1 MKNDDSFSKQID
13 DVLSG
18 KYNRFDALKVCDT
31 PRIFLDAGLQQLP
44 ILYTQNHLKDA
55 LHEKSSDNPHWHGL
69 SIEQIK
75 KVPKLLESPVLL
87 MDSLNN
93 DDSIVAVLSLL
104 DNDNAP
110 VFATIKPNGNG
121 IYNSHKTDSNFMLS
135 IYGKEKGF
143 EYYIKRAVEENK
155 ILYWNKE
162 KSQEIQCAE
171 LLMAQ
176 GLDSLDSNK
185 ILHQTNSL
193 VNKTTS
199 TLVIDSNQA
208 ARIKAAREIKE
219 NMPNLSENERT
230 AAVAILEAGAKSQKM
245 SISEYMEKTFP
256 NGIFGDIKK
265 AENAAKQ
272 QGVEIN
278 GAVSINGFGENA
290 KAVIYAGKTADF
302 STWCHEL
309 SHVWQSQLT
318 GELKQNAEEAFQ
330 VKNSD
335 WQNSVYTFQDG
346 HTDTSAE
353 AFAYGFEDFLKHK
366 AGEMSTEEKK
376 KIFEKFS
383 DYMSR
388 TYNGVKQHIKINEKI
403 TSVYQKL
410 IDLDGNILAQAE
422 KAVREESENEFLQRE
437 KNIQHSERREDYIK
451 KYYTNIKNQYYET
464 EQISS
469 DGKRKGIIEVSNDRN
484 LNNKT
489 TRTEIDALLTFT
501 DMGAYATLL
510 SESPRIGDEK
520 HIDALLNH
528 RTLVEIKSPTGNA
541 NSIAKEIKEAINKE
555 NSELVTVFLLDSA
568 KNVSDDEIL
577 EKLEQKRKF
586 IHGNTDGIFVI
597 RNGII
602 SEIKIPRVESFQT
615 RSPSNSNNIT
625 NAKNVNISFQPVDS
639 STLFQFQIIGELG
652 ARELD
657 RNAESNERI
666 ANLKMSDNTEQTE
679 TSKTRSEYLQGKTET
694 LEHIEEA
701 TDSQSDS
708 GYIHSEEFISKFGDW
723 EKAKRLEKLI
733 KSESVQI
740 TGTEIAY
747 SDNIKEY
754 KKNAIQYGKNLRG
767 EYENLDSG
775 KHIILTSGKKNGGI
789 YEILE
794 HDYKDKDHLQ
804 SIAAIPQII
813 EKSIYISS
821 QKNEDTKKHPNI
833 ERYEYY
839 LCGLKIEN
847 KDYTVKAVVA
857 KTLDGKRYYDHK
869 LTDIEK
875 GQLIESLKKYSV
887 QKSSVS
893 ITTQTPDNERFQ
905 LKDKR
910 LYQICQCPQSI
921 YLDEKL
927 EPSQETVQAVKTGK
941 LYLEKDENGIEI
953 IHDETEYHLKEIRSF
968 ASERPLVVRGGTQSI
983 PSSTTVNIDGKNNSV
998 NDVSNSLLSR
1008 DEISMLRKHSELKDS
1023 ETRFQTALNLLE
1035 AKTRSEYLQG
1045 KTELSDVDI
1054 INILDLPVEKR
1065 SINNEIYTDKSYK
1078 ELKNN
1083 PEELSSLTENLKTKP
1098 EYLKYHSS
1106 YIAKSKLLYQESDV
1120 LCNEIPCLIVLAQ
1133 LKKTSYLLPYEYAA
1147 NKSGAAITSADALKS
1162 NTFTDFKRVFNKN
1175 LRHPLEKGSK
1185 QGRDIFFLLNNEN
1198 IDYKS
1203 SRKQLEDF
1211 VNSRKLE
1218 NKEAEYLFFSEKDF
1232 VCYSFVVNEN
1242 GLIKENPSYD
1252 LKQIRLANVDKPLI
1266 PNQKTD
1272 IESASSSDNINITQK
1287 NSDVNDLKEIRAAIP
1302 SKPLTPSRESE
1313 KTSDSLASNLNITQE
1328 NSDVNDLK
1336 QIRLANIG
1344 KPLHPTRSQTEMSAT
1359 SSDNI
1364 DLPQNKSAVN
1374 DLKEIRAAISSK
1386 PLTPNQKTDVKS
1398 VSSSSEINITQENS
1412 DVNKS
1417 ENELFNSLLLRGE
1430 ISSLEILKDI
1440 ENRQQRYFAAVKSL
1454 EKLNASIHSETI
1466 KKSNSKFIEKE
1477 CSSKFFKSLVNTQ
1490 RIVSESQKVN
1500 NTYVKKS
1507 GLAPLDKPS
1516 FAETIPNKIN
1526 IPSTNETIKPESNTV
1541 NKLYKKNKALIAD
1554 TADIAPQDQIV
1565 MFDESTSE
1573 SRDIENTNEEE
1584 NMPISTEKDFTKDF
1598 TNKNE
1603 TENQNIEPSKQERS
1617 KFDNELINEA
1627 NLNKISSKPD
1637 MQIGKTSISSELL
1650 SFPVEP
1656 QLSIGSRAKHILLQN
1671 DVEHQAVI
1679 KKLNQNIEPSKTE
1692 FSNYDSQE
1700 YQQKK
1705 LTTQMILDQ
1714 EDKEQMENISAT
1726 MKSATKDF
1734 MDLNAT
1740 PITEIPFTKE
1750 NYDKLFPFGIVQTPV
1765 EKVKLGEHQF
1775 EKLDVKNRGR
1785 FLLASYQ
1792 TLAIPDIVI
1801 DELKEGRHSHN
1812 YVKSFVFDDKTKTIQ
1827 DIVVNINGENISIS
1841 AHPREVNNVLN
1852 KIKTPDQLVY
1862 AAAEVGR
1869 MIEQRVQN
1877 ELGIVNPTRVDRLST
1892 ISVPLNKEYS
1902 MENALSTINE
1912 AAENSVVD
1920 EKGNTH
1926 YQNTEERIDFLKT
1939 PTGNKSELSEN
1950 EWKFSHSSEFKELY
1964 GDWEGKIKKDFLLND
1979 DTVSK
1984 LTGDEFSRK
1993 EGFTLTEQV
2002 EQYFNETNNSVESP
2016 FFGKVVLDREGADDS
2031 LSHEKGRLKA
2041 VAYAG
2046 VPNVIKNG
2054 VIIDS
2059 DLNHKDRGYNSYVIA
2074 APIKIADKN
2083 YICEVVLKQ
2092 NKQENRFYLHEV
2104 TEQKKFLERAFV
2116 TNPAQKPAHQGT
2128 LSNILE
2134 KTVSVN
2140 YEISCPMGIN
2150 GEPEKTFVQNEYR
2163 KSLNEVQSKNQNTAT
2178 KITDSVKQEENPF
2191 NNADPDQIKELY
2203 EQAEAV
2209 EKMQQEAAENA
2220 VLDENG
2226 NTHYQTDE
2234 DLLQEYKQKYPESSL
2249 SISENTR
2256 IELENVFS
2264 QIDDYL
2270 DKGIIPQE
2278 SRFTLPKVP
2287 PYLKELGSDET
2298 AISLPVSV
2306 IKKARETHGLSN
2318 EEIKK
2323 SLTRLYDPV
2332 AVFDT
2337 DKTKSENKVDSKL
2350 ILTDEFSESKP
2361 IALALNTN
2369 TQIQVEEDGHRKLI
2383 EVQDIRS
2390 IHDRTLTAK
2399 NGTDLVKHWTENG
2412 LCRYVDDK
2420 KISEWSTVARVSFPI
2435 EALHSDKNNILIKS
2449 EVVNSHNSDSVSQE
2463 ENPSVQ
2469 MEPRL
2474 MKKFDEMKKA
2484 IEDREKQEGQNAA
2497 EKTESAG
2504 SKKAESHEK
2513 QKVDLIKK
2521 AAKDFISAIKN
2532 GTAPFLNT
2540 IENDFGKILLH
2551 PAAIVNA
2558 SNGLPFSGEAQLLA
2572 QIYHQQQKMEGEIV
2586 TTFEGAKE
2594 SGTFIADK
2602 PESKKN
2608 FVLANKTEQQQKE
2621 IIQKTRYFMPEA
2633 CSEPDKIYA
2642 HALQMQRPQK
2652 ISDYRDL
2659 IRHFENIPNGQKEIS
2674 DLRIRIAHEHL
2685 KEIQSRFAL
2694 KEKRIL
2700 TVDEINERKKILQD
2714 YFKNLPE
2721 KHRESEKSAF
2731 ENTFGLTLNPEEVF
2745 KTNLEGNFKNKK
2757 FEDVVKSNE
2766 KLTDQA
2772 NRRLSAF
2779 IQNNS
2784 MEDKKLSEILHEE
2797 YNEQLKEEKS
2807 TSKKLKIEAKGI
2819 TEPETYLGKY
2829 LAACS
2834 SNAEFVTDEDT
2845 IKAVQ
2850 ANLVKKLEENYRL
2863 EKYGILKEIGQQAQ
2877 KISNETTSKIAFDKA
2892 HSNKNI
2898 KEKNIAK
2905 EIGPVGMGN

>member
-1 MKNDDSFSKQID
+1 MD
-13 DVLSG
+13 
-18 KYNRFDALKVCDT
+18 
-31 PRIFLDAGLQQLP
+31 
-44 ILYTQNHLKDA
+44 
-55 LHEKSSDNPHWHGL
+55 
-69 SIEQIK
+69 
-75 KVPKLLESPVLL
+75 LE
-87 MDSLNN
+87 
-93 DDSIVAVLSLL
+93 
-104 DNDNAP
+104 
-110 VFATIKPNGNG
+110 
-121 IYNSHKTDSNFMLS
+121 
-135 IYGKEKGF
+135 
-143 EYYIKRAVEENK
+143 
-155 ILYWNKE
+155 
-162 KSQEIQCAE
+162 
-171 LLMAQ
+171 
-176 GLDSLDSNK
+176 
-185 ILHQTNSL
+185 
-193 VNKTTS
+193 
-199 TLVIDSNQA
+199 
-208 ARIKAAREIKE
+208 
-219 NMPNLSENERT
+219 
-230 AAVAILEAGAKSQKM
+230 
-245 SISEYMEKTFP
+245 
-256 NGIFGDIKK
+256 
-265 AENAAKQ
+265 
-272 QGVEIN
+272 
-278 GAVSINGFGENA
+278 
-290 KAVIYAGKTADF
+290 
-302 STWCHEL
+302 
-309 SHVWQSQLT
+309 
-318 GELKQNAEEAFQ
+318 
-330 VKNSD
+330 
-335 WQNSVYTFQDG
+335 
-346 HTDTSAE
+346 
-353 AFAYGFEDFLKHK
+353 
-366 AGEMSTEEKK
+366 
-376 KIFEKFS
+376 
-383 DYMSR
+383 
-388 TYNGVKQHIKINEKI
+388 
-403 TSVYQKL
+403 
-410 IDLDGNILAQAE
+410 DL
-422 KAVREESENEFLQRE
+422 
-437 KNIQHSERREDYIK
+437 
-451 KYYTNIKNQYYET
+451 
-464 EQISS
+464 
-469 DGKRKGIIEVSNDRN
+469 
-484 LNNKT
+484 
-489 TRTEIDALLTFT
+489 
-501 DMGAYATLL
+501 
-510 SESPRIGDEK
+510 
-520 HIDALLNH
+520 
-528 RTLVEIKSPTGNA
+528 
-541 NSIAKEIKEAINKE
+541 
-555 NSELVTVFLLDSA
+555 
-568 KNVSDDEIL
+568 
-577 EKLEQKRKF
+577 
-586 IHGNTDGIFVI
+586 
-597 RNGII
+597 
-602 SEIKIPRVESFQT
+602 
-615 RSPSNSNNIT
+615 
-625 NAKNVNISFQPVDS
+625 
-639 STLFQFQIIGELG
+639 
-652 ARELD
+652 
-657 RNAESNERI
+657 
-666 ANLKMSDNTEQTE
+666 SDNTEQTE
-679 TSKTRSEYLQGKTET
+679 T
-694 LEHIEEA
+694 
-701 TDSQSDS
+701 
-708 GYIHSEEFISKFGDW
+708 
-723 EKAKRLEKLI
+723 
-733 KSESVQI
+733 
-740 TGTEIAY
+740 
-747 SDNIKEY
+747 
-754 KKNAIQYGKNLRG
+754 
-767 EYENLDSG
+767 
-775 KHIILTSGKKNGGI
+775 
-789 YEILE
+789 
-794 HDYKDKDHLQ
+794 
-804 SIAAIPQII
+804 P
-813 EKSIYISS
+813 
-821 QKNEDTKKHPNI
+821 
-833 ERYEYY
+833 
-839 LCGLKIEN
+839 
-847 KDYTVKAVVA
+847 
-857 KTLDGKRYYDHK
+857 
-869 LTDIEK
+869 
-875 GQLIESLKKYSV
+875 
-887 QKSSVS
+887 
-893 ITTQTPDNERFQ
+893 
-905 LKDKR
+905 
-910 LYQICQCPQSI
+910 
-921 YLDEKL
+921 
-927 EPSQETVQAVKTGK
+927 
-941 LYLEKDENGIEI
+941 
-953 IHDETEYHLKEIRSF
+953 
-968 ASERPLVVRGGTQSI
+968 
-983 PSSTTVNIDGKNNSV
+983 
-998 NDVSNSLLSR
+998 
-1008 DEISMLRKHSELKDS
+1008 
-1023 ETRFQTALNLLE
+1023 
-1035 AKTRSEYLQG
+1035 KTRSEYLQG

-1083 PEELSSLTENLKTKP
+1083 PAELSSLTENLKTKP

-1106 YIAKSKLLYQESDV
+1106 YIAKSKLLYQDSDV
-1120 LCNEIPCLIVLAQ
+1120 LCNEIPCLIVLDQ

-1162 NTFTDFKRVFNKN
+1162 NTFTDFKRVFNSRLKK
-1175 LRHPLEKGSK
+1175 LIEKGIA
-1185 QGRDIFFLLNNEN
+1185 QGKDIFFLINNKKLSHDE
-1198 IDYKS
+1198 IKS
-1203 SRKQLEDF
+1203 QLIRF
-1211 VNSRKLE
+1211 SNNRTSE
-1218 NKEAEYLFFSEKDF
+1218 NKEGTYLFFSEKDF
-1232 VCYSFVVNEN
+1232 VCYSFESDKN
-1242 GLIKENPSYD
+1242 GF
-1252 LKQIRLANVDKPLI
+1252 
-1266 PNQKTD
+1266 
-1272 IESASSSDNINITQK
+1272 ITELPEY
-1287 NSDVNDLKEIRAAIP
+1287 DLKEIRAAIS

-1313 KTSDSLASNLNITQE
+1313 KTSDSLASDLNITQE

-1336 QIRLANIG
+1336 EIRLANID

-1364 DLPQNKSAVN
+1364 NLPQNKPAV
-1374 DLKEIRAAISSK
+1374 KEVF
-1386 PLTPNQKTDVKS
+1386 Q
-1398 VSSSSEINITQENS
+1398 
-1412 DVNKS
+1412 
-1417 ENELFNSLLLRGE
+1417 SLLLRGE
-1430 ISSLEILKDI
+1430 ITLLKRKKDI
-1440 ENRQQRYFAAVKSL
+1440 ENRNERYFDAVTSL
-1454 EKLNASIHSETI
+1454 EKLTPLIQSDAI
-1466 KKSNSKFIEKE
+1466 KESNNKF
-1477 CSSKFFKSLVNTQ
+1477 
-1490 RIVSESQKVN
+1490 
-1500 NTYVKKS
+1500 VKKQ
-1507 GLAPLDKPS
+1507 K
-1516 FAETIPNKIN
+1516 
-1526 IPSTNETIKPESNTV
+1526 
-1541 NKLYKKNKALIAD
+1541 
-1554 TADIAPQDQIV
+1554 
-1565 MFDESTSE
+1565 E
-1573 SRDIENTNEEE
+1573 SRFYKDVQNLFVKTSNQSQEKKMENTSSENISYENEE
-1584 NMPISTEKDFTKDF
+1584 M
-1598 TNKNE
+1598 
-1603 TENQNIEPSKQERS
+1603 SKAAAIKER
-1617 KFDNELINEA
+1617 N
-1627 NLNKISSKPD
+1627 
-1637 MQIGKTSISSELL
+1637 
-1650 SFPVEP
+1650 
-1656 QLSIGSRAKHILLQN
+1656 
-1671 DVEHQAVI
+1671 
-1679 KKLNQNIEPSKTE
+1679 
-1692 FSNYDSQE
+1692 
-1700 YQQKK
+1700 QQKK

-1740 PITEIPFTKE
+1740 PI
-1750 NYDKLFPFGIVQTPV
+1750 
-1765 EKVKLGEHQF
+1765 
-1775 EKLDVKNRGR
+1775 
-1785 FLLASYQ
+1785 
-1792 TLAIPDIVI
+1792 
-1801 DELKEGRHSHN
+1801 
-1812 YVKSFVFDDKTKTIQ
+1812 
-1827 DIVVNINGENISIS
+1827 
-1841 AHPREVNNVLN
+1841 
-1852 KIKTPDQLVY
+1852 
-1862 AAAEVGR
+1862 
-1869 MIEQRVQN
+1869 
-1877 ELGIVNPTRVDRLST
+1877 
-1892 ISVPLNKEYS
+1892 
-1902 MENALSTINE
+1902 
-1912 AAENSVVD
+1912 
-1920 EKGNTH
+1920 
-1926 YQNTEERIDFLKT
+1926 TEERIDFLKT

-2002 EQYFNETNNSVESP
+2002 EQYFNEMNNSVESP

-2031 LSHEKGRLKA
+2031 LSHGMGRLKA

-2163 KSLNEVQSKNQNTAT
+2163 KSLDEFQSENQNTAT
-2178 KITDSVKQEENPF
+2178 KITDSVSQEENPF

-2412 LCRYVDDK
+2412 LCKYVDDK

-2449 EVVNSHNSDSVSQE
+2449 EFVNSHNSDSVKQE

-2484 IEDREKQEGQNAA
+2484 IEDREKQEGQTAA

-2513 QKVDLIKK
+2513 AKVDLIKK

-2540 IENDFGKILLH
+2540 TENDFGKILLH

-2714 YFKNLPE
+2714 YFKSLPE

>member
-55 LHEKSSDNPHWHGL
+55 LHEKSADKPHWHGL

-143 EYYIKRAVEENK
+143 EYYIKRAAEENK

-219 NMPNLSENERT
+219 NMPNLSENERA

-335 WQNSVYTFQDG
+335 WQNSVYTFEDG

-376 KIFEKFS
+376 KIFEKFA

-403 TSVYQKL
+403 TAVYQKL
-410 IDLDGNILAQAE
+410 IDLDDNILAQAE

-510 SESPRIGDEK
+510 SESPSIGDEK

-657 RNAESNERI
+657 SNAESNERI

-679 TSKTRSEYLQGKTET
+679 T
-694 LEHIEEA
+694 
-701 TDSQSDS
+701 
-708 GYIHSEEFISKFGDW
+708 
-723 EKAKRLEKLI
+723 
-733 KSESVQI
+733 
-740 TGTEIAY
+740 
-747 SDNIKEY
+747 
-754 KKNAIQYGKNLRG
+754 
-767 EYENLDSG
+767 
-775 KHIILTSGKKNGGI
+775 
-789 YEILE
+789 
-794 HDYKDKDHLQ
+794 
-804 SIAAIPQII
+804 P
-813 EKSIYISS
+813 
-821 QKNEDTKKHPNI
+821 
-833 ERYEYY
+833 
-839 LCGLKIEN
+839 
-847 KDYTVKAVVA
+847 
-857 KTLDGKRYYDHK
+857 
-869 LTDIEK
+869 
-875 GQLIESLKKYSV
+875 
-887 QKSSVS
+887 
-893 ITTQTPDNERFQ
+893 
-905 LKDKR
+905 
-910 LYQICQCPQSI
+910 
-921 YLDEKL
+921 
-927 EPSQETVQAVKTGK
+927 
-941 LYLEKDENGIEI
+941 
-953 IHDETEYHLKEIRSF
+953 
-968 ASERPLVVRGGTQSI
+968 
-983 PSSTTVNIDGKNNSV
+983 
-998 NDVSNSLLSR
+998 
-1008 DEISMLRKHSELKDS
+1008 
-1023 ETRFQTALNLLE
+1023 
-1035 AKTRSEYLQG
+1035 KTRSEYLQG

-1054 INILDLPVEKR
+1054 INILDLPVEK
-1065 SINNEIYTDKSYK
+1065 INENNIQVYTQKSFVEI
-1078 ELKNN
+1078 KNN
-1083 PEELSSLTENLKTKP
+1083 SIELETLAENLKTNG
-1098 EYLKYHSS
+1098 EYLKYRSTF
-1106 YIAKSKLLYQESDV
+1106 IAKSKLLYQESSV
-1120 LCNEIPCLIVLAQ
+1120 LCNEIPCMMILDEINEPA
-1133 LKKTSYLLPYEYAA
+1133 YLLPYGYSRE
-1147 NKSGAAITSADALKS
+1147 NKEDKAFADALKEK
-1162 NTFTDFKRVFNKN
+1162 NNAFTEFKRVF
-1175 LRHPLEKGSK
+1175 S
-1185 QGRDIFFLLNNEN
+1185 
-1198 IDYKS
+1198 
-1203 SRKQLEDF
+1203 EDF
-1211 VNSRKLE
+1211 SRAYK
-1218 NKEAEYLFFSEKDF
+1218 NAKSQG
-1232 VCYSFVVNEN
+1232 NEIFICLN
-1242 GLIKENPSYD
+1242 
-1252 LKQIRLANVDKPLI
+1252 DK
-1266 PNQKTD
+1266 
-1272 IESASSSDNINITQK
+1272 
-1287 NSDVNDLKEIRAAIP
+1287 
-1302 SKPLTPSRESE
+1302 
-1313 KTSDSLASNLNITQE
+1313 
-1328 NSDVNDLK
+1328 
-1336 QIRLANIG
+1336 
-1344 KPLHPTRSQTEMSAT
+1344 
-1359 SSDNI
+1359 
-1364 DLPQNKSAVN
+1364 KS
-1374 DLKEIRAAISSK
+1374 
-1386 PLTPNQKTDVKS
+1386 
-1398 VSSSSEINITQENS
+1398 
-1412 DVNKS
+1412 NKS
-1417 ENELFNSLLLRGE
+1417 ETFRR
-1430 ISSLEILKDI
+1430 LKKI
-1440 ENRQQRYFAAVKSL
+1440 VNASHSKNKNCSIVFYAEK
-1454 EKLNASIHSETI
+1454 EKLYFCYNIDENGIIT
-1466 KKSNSKFIEKE
+1466 EK
-1477 CSSKFFKSLVNTQ
+1477 NINQ
-1490 RIVSESQKVN
+1490 
-1500 NTYVKKS
+1500 VKKS
-1507 GLAPLDKPS
+1507 GLTPLGKPS

-1526 IPSTNETIKPESNTV
+1526 IPSTTQIINPNFHFVNDFYFESLLARGAVTEFARNSKIKNRNIRYLQSLNYLESITKNAPEEILKKSNKIFIQAQKETKF
-1541 NKLYKKNKALIAD
+1541 YQALLAE
-1554 TADIAPQDQIV
+1554 Q
-1565 MFDESTSE
+1565 
-1573 SRDIENTNEEE
+1573 
-1584 NMPISTEKDFTKDF
+1584 
-1598 TNKNE
+1598 
-1603 TENQNIEPSKQERS
+1603 TEN
-1617 KFDNELINEA
+1617 
-1627 NLNKISSKPD
+1627 
-1637 MQIGKTSISSELL
+1637 KT
-1650 SFPVEP
+1650 
-1656 QLSIGSRAKHILLQN
+1656 
-1671 DVEHQAVI
+1671 
-1679 KKLNQNIEPSKTE
+1679 
-1692 FSNYDSQE
+1692 DSQE
-1700 YQQKK
+1700 KTMENTLSENISYENEEMSESAAIKERNQQKK

-1740 PITEIPFTKE
+1740 PITENPF
-1750 NYDKLFPFGIVQTPV
+1750 
-1765 EKVKLGEHQF
+1765 
-1775 EKLDVKNRGR
+1775 KN
-1785 FLLASYQ
+1785 A
-1792 TLAIPDIVI
+1792 
-1801 DELKEGRHSHN
+1801 E
-1812 YVKSFVFDDKTKTIQ
+1812 
-1827 DIVVNINGENISIS
+1827 
-1841 AHPREVNNVLN
+1841 
-1852 KIKTPDQLVY
+1852 PDQ
-1862 AAAEVGR
+1862 
-1869 MIEQRVQN
+1869 
-1877 ELGIVNPTRVDRLST
+1877 T
-1892 ISVPLNKEYS
+1892 
-1902 MENALSTINE
+1902 
-1912 AAENSVVD
+1912 
-1920 EKGNTH
+1920 
-1926 YQNTEERIDFLKT
+1926 
-1939 PTGNKSELSEN
+1939 
-1950 EWKFSHSSEFKELY
+1950 
-1964 GDWEGKIKKDFLLND
+1964 
-1979 DTVSK
+1979 
-1984 LTGDEFSRK
+1984 
-1993 EGFTLTEQV
+1993 
-2002 EQYFNETNNSVESP
+2002 
-2016 FFGKVVLDREGADDS
+2016 
-2031 LSHEKGRLKA
+2031 
-2041 VAYAG
+2041 
-2046 VPNVIKNG
+2046 
-2054 VIIDS
+2054 
-2059 DLNHKDRGYNSYVIA
+2059 
-2074 APIKIADKN
+2074 
-2083 YICEVVLKQ
+2083 
-2092 NKQENRFYLHEV
+2092 
-2104 TEQKKFLERAFV
+2104 
-2116 TNPAQKPAHQGT
+2116 
-2128 LSNILE
+2128 
-2134 KTVSVN
+2134 
-2140 YEISCPMGIN
+2140 
-2150 GEPEKTFVQNEYR
+2150 
-2163 KSLNEVQSKNQNTAT
+2163 
-2178 KITDSVKQEENPF
+2178 
-2191 NNADPDQIKELY
+2191 KELY
-2203 EQAEAV
+2203 EQAESV

-2220 VLDENG
+2220 VLDENE

-2234 DLLQEYKQKYPESSL
+2234 ELLQEYKQKYPESSL
-2249 SISENTR
+2249 SISEDTR
-2256 IELENVFS
+2256 TGLENVFS

-2270 DKGIIPQE
+2270 DKGIVPQE

-2337 DKTKSENKVDSKL
+2337 DKTKSENKLDSKL

-2449 EVVNSHNSDSVSQE
+2449 EVVNSHNSDSVKQE

-2484 IEDREKQEGQNAA
+2484 IENREKQEEQTAA

-2513 QKVDLIKK
+2513 AKVDLIKK

-2540 IENDFGKILLH
+2540 TENDFGKILLH

-2714 YFKNLPE
+2714 YFKSLPE

-2772 NRRLSAF
+2772 NRRLSSF

-2797 YNEQLKEEKS
+2797 YNEQLKDEKS

>member
-219 NMPNLSENERT
+219 NMPNLSENERA

-245 SISEYMEKTFP
+245 S
-256 NGIFGDIKK
+256 
-265 AENAAKQ
+265 
-272 QGVEIN
+272 
-278 GAVSINGFGENA
+278 
-290 KAVIYAGKTADF
+290 
-302 STWCHEL
+302 
-309 SHVWQSQLT
+309 
-318 GELKQNAEEAFQ
+318 
-330 VKNSD
+330 
-335 WQNSVYTFQDG
+335 
-346 HTDTSAE
+346 
-353 AFAYGFEDFLKHK
+353 
-366 AGEMSTEEKK
+366 
-376 KIFEKFS
+376 
-383 DYMSR
+383 
-388 TYNGVKQHIKINEKI
+388 
-403 TSVYQKL
+403 
-410 IDLDGNILAQAE
+410 
-422 KAVREESENEFLQRE
+422 
-437 KNIQHSERREDYIK
+437 
-451 KYYTNIKNQYYET
+451 
-464 EQISS
+464 
-469 DGKRKGIIEVSNDRN
+469 
-484 LNNKT
+484 
-489 TRTEIDALLTFT
+489 
-501 DMGAYATLL
+501 
-510 SESPRIGDEK
+510 
-520 HIDALLNH
+520 
-528 RTLVEIKSPTGNA
+528 
-541 NSIAKEIKEAINKE
+541 
-555 NSELVTVFLLDSA
+555 
-568 KNVSDDEIL
+568 
-577 EKLEQKRKF
+577 
-586 IHGNTDGIFVI
+586 
-597 RNGII
+597 
-602 SEIKIPRVESFQT
+602 
-615 RSPSNSNNIT
+615 
-625 NAKNVNISFQPVDS
+625 
-639 STLFQFQIIGELG
+639 
-652 ARELD
+652 
-657 RNAESNERI
+657 
-666 ANLKMSDNTEQTE
+666 DNTKQTE
-679 TSKTRSEYLQGKTET
+679 TPKTRSEYLQGKTEI

-701 TDSQSDS
+701 TDFQSDS
-708 GYIHSEEFISKFGDW
+708 SYIHSEEFISKFGDW

-740 TGTEIAY
+740 TGTEIAS

-754 KKNAIQYGKNLRG
+754 KRNAIQYGKNLRG

-775 KHIILTSGKKNGGI
+775 KHIILTSRKKNGGI

-794 HDYKDKDHLQ
+794 HDYKDKKHLQ

-833 ERYEYY
+833 EKYEYY

-953 IHDETEYHLKEIRSF
+953 IHDETEYHLKETRSF

-983 PSSTTVNIDGKNNSV
+983 PSSTVVNIDGKNNSV
-998 NDVSNSLLSR
+998 NDVSSSLLIR
-1008 DEISMLRKHSELKDS
+1008 GEISMLRKHPEIKDS
-1023 ETRFQTALNLLE
+1023 ETRFQNALNLLE
-1035 AKTRSEYLQG
+1035 AKSRSEYLHG

-1120 LCNEIPCLIVLAQ
+1120 LCNEIPCLIVLDQ
-1133 LKKTSYLLPYEYAA
+1133 LKKTSYLLPYEYAK
-1147 NKSGAAITSADALKS
+1147 NKNNKDISSADSLKS
-1162 NTFTDFKRVFNKN
+1162 DVFTDFKRVFNGNIKYH
-1175 LRHPLEKGSK
+1175 LKSGVE
-1185 QGRDIFFLLNNEN
+1185 QGKDIFFLINNKKLSHDE
-1198 IDYKS
+1198 IKS
-1203 SRKQLEDF
+1203 QLIRF
-1211 VNSRKLE
+1211 SNNRTSE
-1218 NKEAEYLFFSEKDF
+1218 NKEGTFLFFSEKDYICHAFESDKDGF
-1232 VCYSFVVNEN
+1232 VRELS
-1242 GLIKENPSYD
+1242 KHD
-1252 LKQIRLANVDKPLI
+1252 LKK
-1266 PNQKTD
+1266 
-1272 IESASSSDNINITQK
+1272 
-1287 NSDVNDLKEIRAAIP
+1287 IRAAIS

-1336 QIRLANIG
+1336 QIRLANVG

-1364 DLPQNKSAVN
+1364 NLLQNKPVV
-1374 DLKEIRAAISSK
+1374 KEVF
-1386 PLTPNQKTDVKS
+1386 Q
-1398 VSSSSEINITQENS
+1398 
-1412 DVNKS
+1412 
-1417 ENELFNSLLLRGE
+1417 SLLLRGE
-1430 ISSLEILKDI
+1430 ITLLERKKDI
-1440 ENRQQRYFAAVKSL
+1440 ENRNERYLDAVTSL

-1477 CSSKFFKSLVNTQ
+1477 CSSKFFKSLVNNQ

-1500 NTYVKKS
+1500 SSFVKKS
-1507 GLAPLDKPS
+1507 GLTPLGKPS
-1516 FAETIPNKIN
+1516 FAEDISNKIN
-1526 IPSTNETIKPESNTV
+1526 IPSTNETIKPESKTV
-1541 NKLYKKNKALIAD
+1541 NKLYKKNKALIAEQTED
-1554 TADIAPQDQIV
+1554 KTPLQ
-1565 MFDESTSE
+1565 
-1573 SRDIENTNEEE
+1573 EN
-1584 NMPISTEKDFTKDF
+1584 K
-1598 TNKNE
+1598 

-1617 KFDNELINEA
+1617 KFDNELINEV

-1637 MQIGKTSISSELL
+1637 MQMGKTSISSELL

-1656 QLSIGSRAKHILLQN
+1656 QLSIGSRAKHMLLQN
-1671 DVEHQAVI
+1671 DIERQAVI
-1679 KKLNQNIEPSKTE
+1679 KKLNKIKTEKIEPREFLIKLKEAYKFEDKNSSDYVANRINNSRFALRLSNHSVNAYYVEDKYVETSIVIRLSYNEFQDEPNKYVAEFNYTPEMLSPEKKKEIIDNLKTWTMTGQYPETDIKPKYSPSEEEWKKANKKMLDFINKSNLQFLDTGIDTKTSNQLQENKMENTSSENISYENEEMSKAAAIKE
-1692 FSNYDSQE
+1692 RN
-1700 YQQKK
+1700 QQKK

-1740 PITEIPFTKE
+1740 PI
-1750 NYDKLFPFGIVQTPV
+1750 
-1765 EKVKLGEHQF
+1765 
-1775 EKLDVKNRGR
+1775 
-1785 FLLASYQ
+1785 
-1792 TLAIPDIVI
+1792 
-1801 DELKEGRHSHN
+1801 
-1812 YVKSFVFDDKTKTIQ
+1812 
-1827 DIVVNINGENISIS
+1827 
-1841 AHPREVNNVLN
+1841 
-1852 KIKTPDQLVY
+1852 
-1862 AAAEVGR
+1862 
-1869 MIEQRVQN
+1869 
-1877 ELGIVNPTRVDRLST
+1877 
-1892 ISVPLNKEYS
+1892 
-1902 MENALSTINE
+1902 
-1912 AAENSVVD
+1912 
-1920 EKGNTH
+1920 
-1926 YQNTEERIDFLKT
+1926 TEERIDFLKT

-2002 EQYFNETNNSVESP
+2002 EQYFNEMNNSVESP

-2031 LSHEKGRLKA
+2031 LSHGMRRLKA

-2046 VPNVIKNG
+2046 VPGVIKNG

-2163 KSLNEVQSKNQNTAT
+2163 KSLDEVQSKNQNTAT
-2178 KITDSVKQEENPF
+2178 KITDSVSQEENEKSTDILELQDALKVALKETAVPLEKIDFTRENYNKLFPYSKIETPIEIVKMGANQFEKLEKKERQDILLAVHDTLKNPDLIINEHRENISEKNEDNHIYAKSFLINDKVYGIQSVVVSIDGENVSISTHERNINNIVNKIKKPDQLLFAAAKVRLSVERITGEQLVTVNPIRENEYVVSPQSNIQQNSDSVKQEENPAIKKSQIDF
-2191 NNADPDQIKELY
+2191 NKEI
-2203 EQAEAV
+2203 QNQV
-2209 EKMQQEAAENA
+2209 QEKIMENNE
-2220 VLDENG
+2220 VQRQMDMDNGLIGENG
-2226 NTHYQTDE
+2226 NEILYDGLESGTGSRRSIKAIDVWNEIYETISENPEYKAIKFAALDYLYNKGTDDAAGYDNSFE
-2234 DLLQEYKQKYPESSL
+2234 RNLNRLKEISRSDKQLESILEKYKDYKIDFDDKALAVKIAGRRNNNFNQAKQDLLDFVENKKYLRELEISQKQEFSLFDEKLLQEYKQKYPESSL

-2270 DKGIIPQE
+2270 DKGIVPQE
-2278 SRFTLPKVP
+2278 RRFTLPNVP
-2287 PYLKELGSDET
+2287 SYLKELGSNET

-2318 EEIKK
+2318 EEIKN

-2337 DKTKSENKVDSKL
+2337 DKTKSENKLDSKL

-2412 LCRYVDDK
+2412 LCKYVDDK

-2435 EALHSDKNNILIKS
+2435 EALHSDKNNILTKS
-2449 EVVNSHNSDSVSQE
+2449 EVVNQQNSDSVKQE

-2484 IEDREKQEGQNAA
+2484 IETREKQEGQTAA

-2540 IENDFGKILLH
+2540 TENDFGKILLH

-2633 CSEPDKIYA
+2633 CGEPDKIYA

-2685 KEIQSRFAL
+2685 KEIQSRFAQ

-2714 YFKNLPE
+2714 YFKSLPE

-2797 YNEQLKEEKS
+2797 YNAQAKEEKS

-2863 EKYGILKEIGQQAQ
+2863 EKYGILNEIGQQAQ

-2892 HSNKNI
+2892 HSNKNT